1 MLLEAIKIN
10 PQILANP
17 AVTAKLVRMIGQ
29 GNPQMEGIADLIA
42 PDQNAEMTPQ
52 QMGQQLQVMQ
62 TQLQGSQET
71 IQKLAQALAA
81 KMPEIESRERIAA
94 ENNAVKLA
102 IAEIGATQQ
111 DEARAA
117 ADALALTQIAHEKDQ
132 LEQQQMAAQQAQMA
146 AQQQQQEQQQENM
159 PAVEAAAQ
167 PEPMGEEGAL

>member
-1 MLLEAIKIN
+1 
-10 PQILANP
+10 
-17 AVTAKLVRMIGQ
+17 
-29 GNPQMEGIADLIA
+29 
-42 PDQNAEMTPQ
+42 
-52 QMGQQLQVMQ
+52 
-62 TQLQGSQET
+62 
-71 IQKLAQALAA
+71 
-81 KMPEIESRERIAA
+81 MPEIESRERIAA

-117 ADALALTQIAHEKDQ
+117 ADALAITQIAHEKDQ

-146 AQQQQQEQQQENM
+146 AQQQQQQEQQQENM

>member
-1 MLLEAIKIN
+1 
-10 PQILANP
+10 
-17 AVTAKLVRMIGQ
+17 
-29 GNPQMEGIADLIA
+29 
-42 PDQNAEMTPQ
+42 
-52 QMGQQLQVMQ
+52 MQ

-81 KMPEIESRERIAA
+81 KMPEIESRERIAS

-117 ADALALTQIAHEKDQ
+117 ADALAITQIAHEKDQ
-132 LEQQQMAAQQAQMA
+132 LEQQQMAAQQAQMTDQQQQ
-146 AQQQQQEQQQENM
+146 QQQQQEQQQQENM

-167 PEPMGEEGAL
+167 PEPTGEEGAL